1 MKNKKRNW
9 KTIELPTF
17 KVVWTPDLKFSN
29 KDILAGAGRL
39 IKMEAV
45 TEDKAHQIAQKLNH
59 EGFKNKMRSH
69 FRGGYKIINM
79 EWEAS
84 S

>member
-1 MKNKKRNW
+1 MENKKRNW

-17 KVVWTPDLKFSN
+17 KVVWTPGVKFSN
-29 KDILAGAGRL
+29 KDILAGAGHL
-39 IKMEAV
+39 VEMEAV
-45 TEDKAHQIAQKLNH
+45 TEDKAHQIAQKLNN
-59 EGFKNKMRSH
+59 EAFDAAGL
-69 FRGGYKIINM
+69 YKIINM